1 MELVIC
7 QVAAQQGITEEQC
20 RYYMAE
26 AIREA
31 WTTTDPEVKQRQIE
45 LIGDD
50 HIPSPEELILIIS
63 QNIY

>member
-1 MELVIC
+1 MKLVIC
-7 QVAAQQGITEEQC
+7 KVAEQHGLSEEQC

-31 WTTTDPEVKQRQIE
+31 WATTDPEVKQRQID
-45 LIGDD
+45 LVGDD